1 MEFENE
7 SAEDAYTTIA
17 NSSGLGLYELISR
30 PQDYREAMNENERLR
45 PEDMDRN
52 DKALRA
58 FEILEEA
65 GLLMQNGSIHT
76 FDVESDPEVYGEA
89 LEKLDEK
96 GEYLV

>member
-7 SAEDAYTTIA
+7 SAEEAYTTIA
-17 NSSGLGLYELISR
+17 NSSGLGLYELVSR
-30 PQDYREAMNENERLR
+30 PEDYRDAMDQNESLR
-45 PEDMDRN
+45 PEDMERN

-65 GLLMQNGSIHT
+65 GLLMKNGSIHT
-76 FDVESDPEVYGEA
+76 FDVASDPDVYGEA
-89 LEKLDEK
+89 LDKLDEK